1 MLPTNEQ
8 IEVAAY
14 HIWERRGRRHGRD
27 REDWEAAAKQLTYSL
42 NYEPVQ
48 EYGLFE
54 PTPRVLGKQATRH
67 CRFCERNSK
76 RARFGPPSPV
86 IPIVPNSSL
95 LTAEICEECQAECR
109 DPLVDDLARFWESL
123 GSDEATRENHADR
136 RASGGFSLG
145 AYKSLVAS
153 ALLIL
158 PDREMP
164 YFLDAIEWVGNP
176 DRGADERLFAGTTCR
191 AYRAPD
197 PYDGS
202 WVSLDRRIDDSA
214 PLPYMIA
221 LVSCNGVIV
230 QFHLPLCSRDEDLDG
245 RWAHLPERLFV
256 WGHGWSFRQ
265 ASSPLLPLLLPGDR
279 GRSPGR
285 RRFVEC

>member
-1 MLPTNEQ
+1 MLPTSEQ

-14 HIWERRGRRHGRD
+14 HFWERRGGSHGRD
-27 REDWEAAAKQLTYSL
+27 REDWEAAEKQLVYSL
-42 NYEPVQ
+42 NYEPAQ
-48 EYGLFE
+48 EFGLLE
-54 PTPRVLGKQATRH
+54 PAPRVLGLQATRH
-67 CRFCERNSK
+67 CRFCEQNSK
-76 RARFGPPSPV
+76 RARFGPPSVV

-95 LTAEICEECQAECR
+95 LSAEICQECQAECR

-123 GSDEATRENHADR
+123 GPGAAIREKQAGR
-136 RASGGFSLG
+136 RANGGFSLG

-176 DRGADERLFAGTTCR
+176 ERDADERLFAGATCR
-191 AYRAPD
+191 AYLAPD
-197 PYDGS
+197 HDDGP
-202 WVSLDRRIDDSA
+202 WVSLARRIDDDA

-221 LVSCNGVIV
+221 LVACHGVIV

-245 RWAHLPERLFV
+245 RSLPLPERSFA
-256 WGHGWSFRQ
+256 WGQGWSFRQ
-265 ASSPLLPLLLPGDR
+265 ASSTLLPLLLPGDR
-279 GRSPGR
+279 GRSQGR
-285 RRFVEC
+285 RSFVEC